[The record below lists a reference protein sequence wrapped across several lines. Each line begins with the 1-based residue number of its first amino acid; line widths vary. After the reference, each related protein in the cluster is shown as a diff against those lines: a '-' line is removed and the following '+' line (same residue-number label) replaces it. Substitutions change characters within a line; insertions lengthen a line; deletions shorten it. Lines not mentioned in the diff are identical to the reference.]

1 MNHCISVNSYFRL
14 WYVSYGGVTDENPN
28 FACFDLLDGDDD
40 TLRLNTLIIRVYAK
54 PHTSTNYTLLIEH
67 DIALCCLQFIGKDV
81 VPSSRSIN
89 SRLDIFIIHFLWIRL
104 WFNLQMDI
112 ILHLTMSLPMHI
124 LCLPSQIQD
133 QEYSFQKSSWCSYKR
148 HVRIQ
153 QCWN

>member
-81 VPSSRSIN
+81 VPSSRSVNI
-89 SRLDIFIIHFLWIRL
+89 SDWTFSSSISDEFDCHSTYRWIL
-104 WFNLQMDI
+104 YCI
-112 ILHLTMSLPMHI
+112 
-124 LCLPSQIQD
+124 
-133 QEYSFQKSSWCSYKR
+133 
-148 HVRIQ
+148 
-153 QCWN
+153 